1 MIYLLESDE
10 LWFPDVAEAEED
22 GLLMIGGDL
31 SPERLQLAY
40 SRGIFPWFEE
50 KGMFFW
56 YSPDPRLVLFP
67 ERIIISKSMQKVM
80 KSGEFEIT
88 IDKAF
93 DRVIE
98 ACAGV
103 PRRNQP
109 GTWIST
115 DFIIGYT
122 SLHRIGRAHSVE
134 IWQHGELV
142 GGLYGVEVNGGL
154 SGESMFSKVSN
165 ASKAALIWLCQSG
178 KFRFI
183 DCQVGTE
190 HLQSMGA
197 EHISRDEFIALL
209 ESDSQADII

>member
-1 MIYLLESDE
+1 MIYLLEGDE
-10 LWFPDVAEAEED
+10 MWFPDVEDAEED

-40 SRGIFPWFEE
+40 SRGIFPWFEQD
-50 KGMFFW
+50 GMFFW
-56 YSPDPRLVLFP
+56 YAPDPRLVLFP
-67 ERIIISKSMQKVM
+67 EKINVSKSMQKVM
-80 KSGEFEIT
+80 QGGQFEIT

-98 ACAGV
+98 ACAEV

-122 SLHRIGRAHSVE
+122 GLHRMGAAHSVE
-134 IWQHGELV
+134 VWQDGELV

-178 KFRFI
+178 RFGFI
-183 DCQVGTE
+183 DCQVGTG

-197 EHISRDEFIALL
+197 EHISRERFLGLL
-209 ESDSQADII
+209 GERE